1 MSLLVACTAG
11 TDQGPGATSDQTPR
25 DVSTENFTPPPREI
39 VTEPPGDW
47 FETAC
52 SMDIELMRR
61 VRRGTRLDRS
71 PDIIFVPREPNSF
84 GGWILTT
91 HSGPQD
97 YLQKVPIVFYGPGHI
112 KPAGDIELD
121 REVTVADIAP
131 TVAELLGIPF
141 PKDRPGRAIDEAL
154 LPEER
159 RAEPPRLVFTV
170 VWDGGGWNV
179 LDEWPDAWPH
189 LKSLMEGG
197 TSVTE
202 AIVGSSPSVTPAT
215 HTNIGTGAFPRQH
228 GIVDIPVRIDG
239 NITGSFRDR
248 NAQYLLLDT
257 LADIYDPL
265 VGNAAEVGLIA
276 YKMWHAGMLG
286 HGSLLEGADKDI
298 LALIEKSAKTVTN
311 DAYYSLPSYLDGF
324 PGFDK
329 YVEQVDASDGQRDG
343 KWMGHDVL
351 SDVTKLRGTPVWVP
365 YQTDMLTAMIKRE
378 GFGADEVP
386 DLLFTNYKQVDEVG
400 HSWNMIAPEMEQVLE
415 YSDKGLQDLTE
426 MLDEEVGKDRWV
438 VIYTADHGQQPL
450 PESVGGWPIAMGPL
464 QESVAAAFDM
474 EVEELF
480 LDERPTGFWLDRDAM
495 AAKGVEIEEV
505 ADFLTTYRLK
515 DNVPADKEI
524 PEGYLE
530 RADELLFTAA
540 WPTEQMGRLWGCS
553 KKRHGA

>member
-1 MSLLVACTAG
+1 MALLVACTAG
-11 TDQGPGATSDQTPR
+11 TEQAPRGASSENATAPAR
-25 DVSTENFTPPPREI
+25 DI
-39 VTEPPGDW
+39 VETPPGDW

-52 SMDIELMRR
+52 SMDLEFLRR

-84 GGWILTT
+84 GGWVLTT

-112 KPAGDIELD
+112 KPAGEIELD
-121 REVTVADIAP
+121 REVTLADIAP
-131 TVAELLGIPF
+131 TIAELVRVPF
-141 PKDRPGRAIDEAL
+141 PRDRPGRAIEEAL

-159 RAEPPRLVFTV
+159 RAKPPRLVFTV

-179 LDEWPDAWPH
+179 LDEWPDAWPY
-189 LKSLMEGG
+189 LKSLMERG
-197 TSVTE
+197 TSVAE
-202 AIVGSSPSVTPAT
+202 AIVGSSPSVTPAS

-228 GIVDIPVRIDG
+228 GIVDIPIRIDG
-239 NITGSFRDR
+239 EITGSFRDR

-257 LADIYDPL
+257 IADMYDRS
-265 VGNAAEVGLIA
+265 VGNAAEIGLIA

-286 HGSLLEGADKDI
+286 QGSLFEGGDKDI
-298 LALIEKSAKTVTN
+298 LALIEKSAETVTN
-311 DAYYSLPSYLDGF
+311 GSYYSLPSYLNGF
-324 PGFDK
+324 PGFDG
-329 YVEQVDASDGQRDG
+329 YVDQVDAGDGQRDG

-351 SDVTKLRGTPVWVP
+351 NDVTAMRGTPVWVP
-365 YQTDMLTAMIKRE
+365 YQTDMLKAMIERE

-400 HSWNMIAPEMEQVLE
+400 HSWNMIEPEMEEVLE
-415 YSDKGLQDLTE
+415 YSDRGLADLTDL
-426 MLDEEVGKDRWV
+426 LDERVGKDRWV

-464 QESVAAAFDM
+464 QDDVAAAFDM
-474 EVEELF
+474 EFDELF
-480 LDERPTGFWLDRDAM
+480 VDERPTGFWLDRDAM

-505 ADFLTTYRLK
+505 ADFLTTYRMK
-515 DNVPADKEI
+515 DNVPPDGEI
-524 PEGYLE
+524 PPDYVD
-530 RADELLFTAA
+530 RADELLFSAA
-540 WPTEQMGRLWGCS
+540 WPTEQMGRLWSCS